1 MGFGVARSTVRAMPE
16 PQDVGRVTGE
26 IPTLLHIYSLQQL
39 RITKFRESAWICFN
53 EQSMERNYLKL
64 IWILGFLVFASVS
77 CWATAES
84 LHLLLSTWP
93 LIMCWAVTI
102 GFFIIAS
109 LGTKM
114 IVDSLNQNV
123 YLDKRGWRLLFG
135 LSLVVIFWLGFSMP
149 TNTHTF
155 FYRKVIDSKVSQDI
169 SLTQGYLNDIV
180 NNVNNK
186 NQAKLKKDK
195 LNSDVDILLGELE
208 AEIKNEANPGFGPKS
223 KEILRK
229 FASLLDVAKVE
240 PLTYIGLSKQDREKL
255 VDAYRNKIMILR
267 DSKTATIEAGIIS
280 PNKKNIAEAK
290 RDEENLSRVK
300 TYIDNGTIDLNES
313 RDIKG
318 VCDKLNMGY
327 NTISKN
333 RDFVNF
339 RTKEDEKTYTANH
352 PVTKV
357 DRMISVF
364 DVWGDYMKGEYD
376 GHGFIYWII
385 LSMLVD
391 IAAFIFFDLAFKM
404 NEEE

>member
-1 MGFGVARSTVRAMPE
+1 
-16 PQDVGRVTGE
+16 
-26 IPTLLHIYSLQQL
+26 
-39 RITKFRESAWICFN
+39 
-53 EQSMERNYLKL
+53 MERNYLKL
-64 IWILGFLVFASVS
+64 IWILGFLIFASVS

-93 LIMCWAVTI
+93 IFMCWAVTI

-114 IVDSLNQNV
+114 IVDSVNQNI
-123 YLDKRGWRLLFG
+123 YLDNRGGRLIFG
-135 LSLVVIFWLGFSMP
+135 ILLVIIFWLGFSMP

-155 FYRKVIDSKVSQDI
+155 FYRKVIDSKVDQDI
-169 SLTQGYLNDIV
+169 SLTQGYLNDIA
-180 NNVNNK
+180 NNAKNK
-186 NQAKLKKDK
+186 NQAKLKIDK
-195 LNSDVDILLGELE
+195 LNNDVNYKLGELE
-208 AEIKNEANPGFGPKS
+208 GEITNEANPGFGPKS
-223 KEILRK
+223 KKILRD
-229 FASLLDVAKVE
+229 FADLLDVAKVE
-240 PLTYIGLSKQDREKL
+240 PLTYRGLSKQDREKL

-267 DSKTATIEAGIIS
+267 DSKAATIEAGILS

-300 TYIDNGTIDLNES
+300 LYIDNGTLDLNES
-313 RDIKG
+313 RDVKD
-318 VCDKLNMGY
+318 VCAKLNMGY

-339 RTKEDEKTYTANH
+339 RTKDDESTYTANH

-364 DVWGDYMKGEYD
+364 DVWGDYIKGDYD

-404 NEEE
+404 NDE

>member
-1 MGFGVARSTVRAMPE
+1 
-16 PQDVGRVTGE
+16 
-26 IPTLLHIYSLQQL
+26 
-39 RITKFRESAWICFN
+39 
-53 EQSMERNYLKL
+53 MERNYLKL
-64 IWILGFLVFASVS
+64 IWILGFLIFASVS

-93 LIMCWAVTI
+93 LFMCWAVTI

-114 IVDSLNQNV
+114 IVDSLNQNI
-123 YLDKRGWRLLFG
+123 YLDMRGWRLLFG
-135 LSLVVIFWLGFSMP
+135 ISLVIIFWLGFSMP

-169 SLTQGYLNDIV
+169 SLTQGYLNDII

-186 NQAKLKKDK
+186 NQAKLKIDN
-195 LNSDVDILLGELE
+195 LNNSTNHLLADLQGEIE
-208 AEIKNEANPGFGPKS
+208 NDANPGFGPKA
-223 KEILRK
+223 KKILRD
-229 FASLLDVAKVE
+229 FAELLGVEKVE
-240 PLTYIGLSKQDREKL
+240 PLSYKGLTKQDRDRL
-255 VDAYRNKIMILR
+255 VDAYRHKIFLLR
-267 DSKTATIEAGIIS
+267 DTRIAMIKDVINS

-300 TYIDNGTIDLNES
+300 SYIDNGTIDLNES

-339 RTKEDEKTYTANH
+339 RTKEDETTYTANH

-404 NEEE
+404 NDE